1 MRRKNKMREK
11 FILKLKKCLVL
22 GMCLCMFQTT
32 VSAATPWSQSN
43 GIFYDGNGNE
53 IKGAIAKGIDVSYH
67 QGDIDWAKV
76 KAEGFTFALLRCG
89 YGDNIEFQHDSKFV
103 QNVKGCEENG
113 IEYGVYIYSYAV
125 NTQMAKNEAD
135 HVLTMLEAADAK
147 PTMPIYYDIEDE
159 KTQGN
164 LKASKLGDIAET
176 FCSIIRDKGYKV
188 GVYSNYYWWTNKLT
202 DARFENWARWV
213 ARYNNESGYDK
224 KYDIWQYSETST
236 VNGIGGNKTDVN
248 ILLSR
253 ECSVTGHNYAVEQLI
268 TKGTISKSGKATYY
282 CKTCGH
288 KKTDIIPKIKSI
300 TLSKTKYEYSGKL
313 NKPTVK
319 ITNSKGSLLTKNDF
333 SVSYKKN
340 KNVGTA
346 TVTITLKGNYQG
358 TTNKTFKI
366 VPGAVKKLTVKNN
379 SRQKAKV
386 NWKKVSQASGF
397 EIQYA
402 TNKSMKKA
410 KTVTVKKTSK
420 ALSKLKKNKTYYIRV
435 RAYKTVSGNKL
446 YGSYSG
452 KKSVKIKK

>member
-1 MRRKNKMREK
+1 MRKRKNKMREK

-22 GMCLCMFQTT
+22 GMCLCIFQTT

-53 IKGAIAKGIDVSYH
+53 IKGAIAKGIDISYH

-89 YGDNIEFQHDSKFV
+89 YG
-103 QNVKGCEENG
+103 
-113 IEYGVYIYSYAV
+113 VYIYSYAV

-135 HVLTMLEAADAK
+135 HVLTMLDGAGAK

-176 FCSIIRDKGYKV
+176 FCNIMKEKGYKV

-213 ARYNNESGYDK
+213 ARYNNESGYEK
-224 KYDIWQYSETST
+224 KYDIWQYSENST

-288 KKTDIIPKIKSI
+288 KKTDIIPKVKSV
-300 TLSKTKYEYSGKL
+300 TLSKTKYEYTGKL

-319 ITNSKGSLLTKNDF
+319 ITNSKGSLLTQNDY
-333 SVSYKKN
+333 SVSYSKN
-340 KNVGTA
+340 KNVGVA

-366 VPGAVKKLTVKNN
+366 VPGTVKKLTVKNN
-379 SRQKAKV
+379 SKQKAKI
-386 NWKKVSQASGF
+386 NWKKVSQ
-397 EIQYA
+397 
-402 TNKSMKKA
+402 MKFNMLQI
-410 KTVTVKKTSK
+410 SQ
-420 ALSKLKKNKTYYIRV
+420 
-435 RAYKTVSGNKL
+435 
-446 YGSYSG
+446 
-452 KKSVKIKK
+452 

>member
-1 MRRKNKMREK
+1 
-11 FILKLKKCLVL
+11 
-22 GMCLCMFQTT
+22 
-32 VSAATPWSQSN
+32 
-43 GIFYDGNGNE
+43 
-53 IKGAIAKGIDVSYH
+53 
-67 QGDIDWAKV
+67 
-76 KAEGFTFALLRCG
+76 
-89 YGDNIEFQHDSKFV
+89 
-103 QNVKGCEENG
+103 
-113 IEYGVYIYSYAV
+113 
-125 NTQMAKNEAD
+125 
-135 HVLTMLEAADAK
+135 
-147 PTMPIYYDIEDE
+147 MPIYYDIEDE

-213 ARYNNESGYDK
+213 ARYNKESGYDK

-333 SVSYKKN
+333 TVSYKKN

>member
-1 MRRKNKMREK
+1 MRKRKNKMREK

-22 GMCLCMFQTT
+22 GMCLCIFQTT

-53 IKGAIAKGIDVSYH
+53 IKGAIAKGIDISYH

-89 YGDNIEFQHDSKFV
+89 YGDNIESQHDSKFV

-135 HVLTMLEAADAK
+135 HVLTMLDGAGAK

-164 LKASKLGDIAET
+164 
-176 FCSIIRDKGYKV
+176 
-188 GVYSNYYWWTNKLT
+188 YSNYYWWTKKLT

-213 ARYNNESGYDK
+213 ARYNNESGYEK
-224 KYDIWQYSETST
+224 KYDIWQYSENST

-288 KKTDIIPKIKSI
+288 KKTDIIPKVKSV
-300 TLSKTKYEYSGKL
+300 TLSKTKYEYTGKL

-319 ITNSKGSLLTKNDF
+319 ITNSKGSLLTQNDY
-333 SVSYKKN
+333 SVSYSKN
-340 KNVGTA
+340 KNVGVA

-366 VPGAVKKLTVKNN
+366 VPGTVKKLTVKNN
-379 SRQKAKV
+379 SKQKAKI
-386 NWKKVSQASGF
+386 NWKKVSQTSGY

-420 ALSKLKKNKTYYIRV
+420 VLSKLKKNKTYYVRV
-435 RAYKTVSGNKL
+435 RAYKTVSGSKF

-452 KKSVKIKK
+452 KKSVKIKR

>member
-22 GMCLCMFQTT
+22 GMCLCIFQTT

-89 YGDNIEFQHDSKFV
+89 YGDNIESQHDSKFV

-159 KTQGN
+159 ETQGN

-213 ARYNNESGYDK
+213 ARYNNESSYDK
-224 KYDIWQYSETST
+224 KYDIWQYSETSA

-420 ALSKLKKNKTYYIRV
+420 VLSKLKKNKTYYIRV

-452 KKSVKIKK
+452 KKSVKIKR